1 MWLPGFGPDE
11 DPLESLGSIETSE
24 SGPVL
29 AAPVPERD
37 PSRGIW
43 ERLDRSVF
51 TGLNGEVTKYLANV
65 KAIALVRELE
75 AAGRAPTAEE
85 RFTLNRYTGW
95 GGLPNAFND
104 EQSDAA
110 WAGRSQSLRSLLG
123 DSEYVSAK
131 DSTPNAHYTSL
142 EVIEAMWS
150 MAHRLGFRGG
160 RILEPAAGVGY
171 FLGGMPQEI
180 AQHSQIVS
188 FRQGCVTGLR

>member
-1 MWLPGFGPDE
+1 MADMWLPGFGPGE
-11 DPLESLGSIETSE
+11 DPLKGLGSIETSE
-24 SGPVL
+24 SVPVL

-37 PSRGIW
+37 SPRGIW
-43 ERLDRSVF
+43 ERLDRTVF
-51 TGLNGEVTKYLANV
+51 SDLNGEVTKYLANV

-75 AAGRAPTAEE
+75 AAGRTPTADE
-85 RFTLNRYTGW
+85 RRTLNRYTGW
-95 GGLPNAFND
+95 GGLPNAFNE

-150 MAHRLGFRGG
+150 MVQRLGFRGG

-171 FLGGMPQEI
+171 FLGGMPTEPVFMPL
-180 AQHSQIVS
+180 A
-188 FRQGCVTGLR
+188 